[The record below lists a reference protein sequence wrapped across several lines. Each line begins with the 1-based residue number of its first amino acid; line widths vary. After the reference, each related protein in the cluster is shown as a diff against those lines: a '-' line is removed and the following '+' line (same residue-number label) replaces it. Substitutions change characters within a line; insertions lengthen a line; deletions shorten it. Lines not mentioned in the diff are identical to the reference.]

1 MAWIKTIEPRQA
13 EGLLKRL
20 YESAVSRAGKV
31 FQIIRIQSLRPKVL
45 RSSIQLYSELMHG
58 TDGALTRPQREMIAV
73 VVSRVNECFY

>member
-1 MAWIKTIEPRQA
+1 MAWIKTIEPQQA

-20 YESAVSRAGKV
+20 YESAIGRAGKV

-45 RSSIQLYSELMHG
+45 RSSTQLYSELMHG
-58 TDGALTRPQREMIAV
+58 TDGALTRAQREMIAV